1 MSQQSR
7 STRKQHPSLAEKSF
21 GAIDRNDFKP
31 LYIQLAEKFID
42 YILVN
47 KLQPGDPFPSQNELC
62 RIFGVSVMPVRHA
75 LQRVTS
81 AGYLSSIQ
89 GKGTF
94 VAFNKIAISP
104 KQGISIEEQL
114 TAIEHVTARVVSAN
128 LALPIERRRQDLQ
141 LAPGEKT
148 FRLQRILSIHNT
160 PLCLS
165 IWHMPARF
173 KRLFQ
178 DDMETLTLSELQR
191 RLGTEIREIIYHI
204 RSLSLLD
211 MDAHLLNVA
220 PGTHV
225 LALWFTVKGRD
236 FPLVTGRSML
246 LTDKVELVFT
256 LPNMDYSIKVD
267 NH

>member
-1 MSQQSR
+1 MPQKSR
-7 STRKQHPSLAEKSF
+7 SVKKPCTPLSEKGF
-21 GAIDRNDFKP
+21 GAVDRNDFKP

-42 YILVN
+42 YILSH

-104 KQGISIEEQL
+104 KQGISVEEQL
-114 TAIEHVTARVVSAN
+114 TSIEHVTARVVSAR
-128 LALPIERRRQDLQ
+128 LALPIERRRQELQ

-148 FRLQRILSIHNT
+148 FRLQRILSIHNA

-173 KRLFQ
+173 KSLLQ
-178 DDMETLTLSELQR
+178 ENMEALTLSELQS
-191 RLGTEIREIIYHI
+191 RLGTEVKEIVYHI
-204 RSLSLLD
+204 RSLALLD
-211 MDAHLLNVA
+211 MDAHLLDVA
-220 PGTHV
+220 PGTNA
-225 LALWFTVKGRD
+225 LALWFTVRGTD

-256 LPNMDYSIKVD
+256 LPNMNYSVKVD
-267 NH
+267 NY